1 MEELLAFFKWMFG
14 GVGKIIGI
22 ILLVACA
29 LWALEYLIALVAL
42 LFVCLGI
49 YNIYHPE
56 FGETSDDLLLSDEE
70 LAKKRKKNL
79 SFCYIF
85 SWLCMLVF
93 EVSVMSIF
101 LDKNINI
108 VPEAYDGDNFAFLI
122 MVIAAVF
129 NAIVMVFIR
138 LFQKD

>member
-22 ILLVACA
+22 ILLIACA

-70 LAKKRKKNL
+70 LAKKRKKTRVL
-79 SFCYIF
+79 FYIF
-85 SWLCMLVF
+85 SWLCMLIF
-93 EVSVMSIF
+93 ELSIISIL
-101 LDKNINI
+101 LDWNINI
-108 VPEAYDGDNFAFLI
+108 IPESYDGNDFVFLT
-122 MVIAAVF
+122 VF
-129 NAIVMVFIR
+129 MGVVLNTVVMIFIR

>member
-22 ILLVACA
+22 ILLIACA

-49 YNIYHPE
+49 YNIYHHE

-70 LAKKRKKNL
+70 LAKKRKKTRVL
-79 SFCYIF
+79 FYIF
-85 SWLCMLVF
+85 SWLCMLIF
-93 EVSVMSIF
+93 ELSIISIL
-101 LDKNINI
+101 LDWNINI
-108 VPEAYDGDNFAFLI
+108 IPESYDGNDFVFLT
-122 MVIAAVF
+122 VF
-129 NAIVMVFIR
+129 MGVVLNTVVMIFIR